1 MNNAERGQDAEGGGA
16 SSVRSWAEFSTASST
31 QEYHQAWIGLQ
42 GAMIPGAVQ
51 ALLLTA
57 GEGGSFSPVAGW
69 PRGGG
74 EPGRLSEVLE
84 RVIEEGRGLVMEL
97 DHPGRYAM
105 AYPGVV
111 DGRVFAVV
119 AVELAA
125 TRESDLQRAM
135 EQLQWGASW
144 LELLLRRRQADED
157 QAQLLHLRTAV
168 DMLALTLDRPSCREA
183 AMTFVTELAAAARC
197 ERVSLGLVRGRSV
210 ILEAVSHSAE
220 VNLKMNLTR
229 TIERVMDEA
238 LLQRRE
244 ISWPTD
250 DATVICRE
258 HEALSRQQSMVSIL
272 TLPLYGQE
280 RYYGALTVERA
291 ADQPFTERDEQFFR
305 AVAALAGPILEVKRQ
320 AGRSVLE
327 HARASLGEA
336 SGRLLGPLHYG
347 RKLAVAAL
355 ACAALFLFFAEG
367 DYRLRADIALEGA
380 IRRAVT
386 VPFDG
391 FILQAP
397 FRAGDLVR
405 EGDELCLLDDRDLRL
420 DRMVKAS
427 RLRQLEQQLQ
437 EAVSLHDRAQSS
449 IIRAQVNQVQA
460 ELDLADAQLER
471 TRLAAPFAG
480 LIVNGDL
487 SQHLGS
493 AVKQGDVLFEVT
505 PLDSYR
511 VILKVDERRIADVR
525 VGQRG
530 ELVLFSLPG
539 QGFGFT
545 VGKIT
550 PIAKAEE
557 GRNYFRVEATL
568 DSLGETLRP
577 GMEGVGKIAVD
588 RRKLVHI
595 WIRDMREWL
604 TLFFWKWLP

>member
-1 MNNAERGQDAEGGGA
+1 MSTAEHIQDPDAASAAPVSSWAAFSAA
-16 SSVRSWAEFSTASST
+16 SSV
-31 QEYHQAWIGLQ
+31 QEYYQGWLGLQ
-42 GAMIPGAVQ
+42 SAMIPGAVQ

-57 GEGGSFSPVAGW
+57 GDGKSFSPVAGW

-74 EPGRLSEVLE
+74 DPGRLSEVLE

-97 DHPGRYAM
+97 DQTGRYAM
-105 AYPGVV
+105 AYPGVL

-119 AVELAA
+119 AFELAA
-125 TRESDLQRAM
+125 ARESDLQRAM
-135 EQLQWGASW
+135 EQLQWGTSW
-144 LELLLRRRQADED
+144 LELLLRRRQTDED
-157 QAQLLHLRTAV
+157 QAQLLRLRTAV

-183 AMTFVTELAAAARC
+183 AMTFVTELAAATRC
-197 ERVSLGLVRGRSV
+197 ERVSLGLVHGRSV
-210 ILEAVSHSAE
+210 IIEAVSHSAE
-220 VNLKMNLTR
+220 VDLKMNLTR
-229 TIERVMDEA
+229 SIERVMDEA

-250 DATVICRE
+250 DPTVICRE
-258 HEALSRQQSMVSIL
+258 HEALSRQQAMVSVL
-272 TLPLYGQE
+272 TLPLYGQD

-291 ADQPFTERDEQFFR
+291 ADQPFTDHDAEFFR
-305 AVAALAGPILEVKRQ
+305 AVAALAAPILEAKRQ
-320 AGRSVLE
+320 AGRSVFE
-327 HARASLGEA
+327 HVRASLAEET
-336 SGRLLGPLHYG
+336 GRLLGPRNYG
-347 RKLAVAAL
+347 RKLTLAAL
-355 ACAALFLFFAEG
+355 VCVTLFLYFAEG
-367 DYRLRADIALEGA
+367 NYRLRADIALEGA
-380 IRRAVT
+380 VRRAVT

-391 FILQAP
+391 FIHQAS

-449 IIRAQVNQVQA
+449 IIRAQVNQIQA
-460 ELDLADAQLER
+460 ELDLADAQLAR
-471 TRLAAPFAG
+471 TRLTAPFPG

-487 SQHLGS
+487 SQRLGS
-493 AVKQGDVLFEVT
+493 AVKQGEVLFEVT

-525 VGQRG
+525 VGQQG

-539 QGFGFT
+539 QEFRFT
-545 VGKIT
+545 VSKIT

-557 GRNYFRVEATL
+557 GRNHFRVEATL
-568 DSLGETLRP
+568 DSVDETLRP
-577 GMEGVGKIAVD
+577 GMEGVGKVAVD
-588 RRKLVHI
+588 RRKLIQI
-595 WIRDMREWL
+595 WSRGMREWL

>member
-1 MNNAERGQDAEGGGA
+1 MSTAEQRQDASEPKS
-16 SSVRSWAEFSTASST
+16 SSVQSWAEFSTSSTT
-31 QEYHQAWIGLQ
+31 QEYYQGWIGLQ
-42 GAMIPGAVQ
+42 GAMISGAVQ
-51 ALLLTA
+51 GLLLAA
-57 GEGGSFSPVAGW
+57 GEGQNFSPVAAW

-97 DHPGRYAM
+97 DQAGLYSM

-119 AVELAA
+119 AMELIA

-183 AMTFVTELAAAARC
+183 AMTFVTELAAATRC
-197 ERVSLGLVRGRSV
+197 ERVSLGFVSGRSV

-229 TIERVMDEA
+229 AIERVMDEA

-258 HEALSRQQSMVSIL
+258 HEALSRQQAMVSVL
-272 TLPLYGQE
+272 TLPLYGQG
-280 RYYGALTVERA
+280 RYYGALTFERA
-291 ADQPFTERDEQFFR
+291 ADQPFTERDAEFFR
-305 AVAALAGPILEVKRQ
+305 AVAALAGPILEAKRQ
-320 AGRSVLE
+320 ADRPVLD
-327 HARASLGEA
+327 HARASLTEA
-336 SGRLLGPLHYG
+336 AGRLLGPRHYG
-347 RKLAVAAL
+347 RKLALAAL
-355 ACAALFLFFAEG
+355 ACVTLFLLFAEG
-367 DYRLRADIALEGA
+367 DYRLRTDIALEGG

-391 FILQAP
+391 FIQQAS
-397 FRAGDLVR
+397 FRAGDLVHA
-405 EGDELCLLDDRDLRL
+405 GDELCLLDDRDLRL
-420 DRMVKAS
+420 DRMVTAS

-437 EAVSLHDRAQSS
+437 EAVSQHDRAQSS
-449 IIRAQVNQVQA
+449 IIRAQLNQVQA
-460 ELDLADAQLER
+460 ELDLADAQLAR
-471 TRLAAPFAG
+471 TRLAAPFSG
-480 LIVNGDL
+480 LIVSGDL
-487 SQHLGS
+487 SQRLGS

-539 QGFGFT
+539 QEFGFM
-545 VGKIT
+545 VSKIT

-557 GRNYFRVEATL
+557 GSNHFRVEASL
-568 DSLGETLRP
+568 DSVDQTLRP
-577 GMEGVGKIAVD
+577 GMEGVGKVAVD

-604 TLFFWKWLP
+604 ILFFWKWLP

>member
-1 MNNAERGQDAEGGGA
+1 MSTAEHRQDAEGAAGT
-16 SSVRSWAEFSTASST
+16 SVQSWAEFSAASSP
-31 QEYHQAWIGLQ
+31 QEYYQGWIRLQ
-42 GAMIPGAVQ
+42 SAMIPGAVQ
-51 ALLLTA
+51 GLLLA
-57 GEGGSFSPVAGW
+57 SGEDMRFSPVAGW

-84 RVIEEGRGLVMEL
+84 RVIDEGRGLVMEL
-97 DHPGRYAM
+97 DQPGRYAV

-111 DGRVFAVV
+111 DGKVFAVV
-119 AVELAA
+119 AMELAA
-125 TRESDLQRAM
+125 ARESDLQRAM

-144 LELLLRRRQADED
+144 LELLLRRRRADED

-197 ERVSLGLVRGRSV
+197 ERVSLGFVRGRSV

-220 VNLKMNLTR
+220 VDLKMNLTR
-229 TIERVMDEA
+229 AIERVMDEA

-258 HEALSRQQSMVSIL
+258 HEALSRQQAMVSVL
-272 TLPLYGQE
+272 TLPLYGQD

-291 ADQPFTERDEQFFR
+291 ADQPFTERDAEFFR
-305 AVAALAGPILEVKRQ
+305 AVAALAGPILEAKRQ
-320 AGRSVLE
+320 AGRPVLD
-327 HARASLGEA
+327 HARASLAEA
-336 SGRLLGPLHYG
+336 AGRLLGPRYYG

-355 ACAALFLFFAEG
+355 ACVALFLLFAEG
-367 DYRLRADIALEGA
+367 DYRLRADIALEGG

-391 FILQAP
+391 FIHQAP

-420 DRMVKAS
+420 DRMVTGS

-437 EAVSLHDRAQSS
+437 EAVSQHDRAQSS
-449 IIRAQVNQVQA
+449 IIRAQLNQVQA
-460 ELDLADAQLER
+460 ELDLADAQLAR
-471 TRLAAPFAG
+471 TRLTSPFPG
-480 LIVNGDL
+480 LIVSGDL
-487 SQHLGS
+487 SQRLGS

-539 QGFGFT
+539 QEFGFT
-545 VGKIT
+545 VSKIT

-557 GRNYFRVEATL
+557 GRNHFRVEAAL
-568 DSLGETLRP
+568 DSVDDTLRP
-577 GMEGVGKIAVD
+577 GMEGVGKVAVD
-588 RRKLVHI
+588 RRKLAHI
-595 WIRDMREWL
+595 WVRDMREWL

>member
-1 MNNAERGQDAEGGGA
+1 MSSNTTIQDSTPAGA
-16 SSVRSWAEFSTASST
+16 GPVLSWAEFSSASST
-31 QEYHQAWIGLQ
+31 REYCQGWIGLQ
-42 GAMIPGAVQ
+42 SGMIPGMIQGILVTEGADGQFTPAAVWPY
-51 ALLLTA
+51 
-57 GEGGSFSPVAGW
+57 GGADPA
-69 PRGGG
+69 
-74 EPGRLSEVLE
+74 RLAEALE
-84 RVIEEGRGLVMEL
+84 RVIDDERGLVLEL
-97 DHPGRYAM
+97 DTADRYAM
-105 AYPGVV
+105 VYPVRV
-111 DGRVFAVV
+111 DDRLFAVV
-119 AVELAA
+119 AMELAA
-125 TRESDLQRAM
+125 DSEADLNRAM
-135 EQLQWGASW
+135 EQLQWGCSW
-144 LELLLRRRQADED
+144 LELLLRRREADED
-157 QAQLLHLRTAV
+157 KARLLRLGTAV

-183 AMTFVTELAAAARC
+183 AMTFVTELAAAAQC
-197 ERVSLGLVRGRSV
+197 ERVSLGFVRGRSV
-210 ILEAVSHSAE
+210 VLEAVSHSAE
-220 VNLKMNLTR
+220 VDLKMNLTR
-229 TIERVMDEA
+229 AIERVMDEA

-258 HEALSRQQSMVSIL
+258 HETLSRQQAMVSVL

-291 ADQPFTERDEQFFR
+291 ADQPFTERDAEFFR
-305 AVAALAGPILEVKRQ
+305 AVAALAGPILEAKRQ
-320 AGRSVLE
+320 AGRSVLD
-327 HARASLGEA
+327 HVRASL
-336 SGRLLGPLHYG
+336 SGAAERLLGPRHYG
-347 RKLAVAAL
+347 RKLALAAL
-355 ACAALFLFFAEG
+355 ACVALFLFFAEG
-367 DYRLRADIALEGA
+367 DYRLRADIALEGSV
-380 IRRAVT
+380 RRAVT

-391 FILQAP
+391 FVHQAP

-420 DRMVKAS
+420 DRLVKAS

-460 ELDLADAQLER
+460 ELDLADAQLAR
-471 TRLAAPFAG
+471 TRLAAPFPG
-480 LIVNGDL
+480 LIVSGDL
-487 SQHLGS
+487 SQRLGS

-539 QGFGFT
+539 QEFGFT
-545 VGKIT
+545 VSKIT
-550 PIAKAEE
+550 PIARAEE
-557 GRNYFRVEATL
+557 GSNHFRVEASL
-568 DSLGETLRP
+568 DSVDQTLRP
-577 GMEGVGKIAVD
+577 GMEGVGKVAVD